1 MIYQLLI
8 RLLSPVI
15 LILILLDATRRKGG
29 WHFFA
34 QRFGWGYDKHASPSP
49 IWIHCASVGEV
60 KAAEKLI
67 EALLPGHSVLVTT
80 NTPTGASLV
89 HTLFNDTVRHAYCPL
104 DWPSVIQRFLNAY
117 QPKALWVMETE
128 IWPNLY
134 QTCYHNEI
142 PVSLLNARLSQK
154 TLNSPS
160 WLKTTYR
167 KTLNGVTRVLARNQ
181 AEADRFMHI
190 GVPAAK
196 IHILGNLKY
205 AGLNALP
212 SYPDLIGRPYILA
225 ASTHTGEELAI
236 VRHWLKLDRPEL
248 LVVVP
253 RHPKRTPKLL
263 TELAF
268 ARDEMAVFSRG
279 EQITQQT
286 KIYLDDQIGVLMP
299 LFAHAEL
306 VIMGGAFTPKG
317 GHNALEPASQKVAI
331 LTGPDMSDFEEETQ
345 LLKTANAILQVND
358 YDQLFERLE
367 ALLDD
372 ETLRR
377 TMGESAYEV
386 ICSQHHILDDYLAA
400 LANDLSSPRSR

>member
-15 LILILLDATRRKGG
+15 LILILLEATRRKGG
-29 WHFFA
+29 WRFFA
-34 QRFGWGYDKHASPSP
+34 QRFGWGYDKNATPSS

-67 EALLPGHSVLVTT
+67 EALLPEHSILVTT

-89 HTLFNDTVRHAYCPL
+89 RNLFGDKVRHAYCPL
-104 DWPSVIQRFLNAY
+104 DWPSVIQRFLKVYRPN
-117 QPKALWVMETE
+117 ALWVMETE

-134 QTCYHNEI
+134 RACYRNNI

-160 WLKTTYR
+160 WLKTIYR
-167 KTLNGVTRVLARNQ
+167 QTLEGITRVLTRNQ
-181 AEADRFMHI
+181 AEADRFRLM
-190 GVPAAK
+190 GVPANK

-225 ASTHTGEELAI
+225 ASTHDSEELAI
-236 VRHWLKLDRPEL
+236 VRGWLQMNRPEL
-248 LVVVP
+248 LVIVP

-263 TELAF
+263 KTLAF
-268 ARDEMAVFSRG
+268 AREEMVVFSAG
-279 EQITQQT
+279 EKINQQT
-286 KIYLDDQIGVLMP
+286 RIYLDDQIGVLMP
-299 LFAHAEL
+299 LFAHAKL
-306 VIMGGAFTPKG
+306 VIMGGAFAPKG
-317 GHNALEPASQKVAI
+317 GHNVLEPASQKAAI
-331 LTGPDMSDFEEETQ
+331 LTGPDMSDFEEETE
-345 LLKTANAILQVND
+345 LLKTANGLVQVD
-358 YDQLFERLE
+358 TYDELFKRLE

-372 ETLRR
+372 ETQRK
-377 TMGESAYEV
+377 TMGDAAYRLV
-386 ICSQHHILDDYLAA
+386 CSQHHILDDYQTTLAP
-400 LANDLSSPRSR
+400 DLSHS